1 MIIEIKKCEL
11 DDRNIK
17 AVIALSKEWESEDL
31 TYGYCANDKNDLIG
45 NDLFLAYSD
54 AQIIGY
60 LFGKC
65 SVLNEAITP
74 IDKGSKCFDINEIY
88 VKEKYRSQGIGEALF
103 EYTENYHK
111 QNVDYIT
118 LSTATKNYK
127 SILYYYIEKKDLN
140 LWSATLYK
148 KI

>member
-88 VKEKYRSQGIGEALF
+88 VKEKYRSQGIGKALF

-127 SILYYYIEKKDLN
+127 SILYFYIVKMDMSF
-140 LWSATLYK
+140 WSAKLFK

>member
-88 VKEKYRSQGIGEALF
+88 DYPRSFKDINDIDKILGIFEMEKY
-103 EYTENYHK
+103 
-111 QNVDYIT
+111 
-118 LSTATKNYK
+118 
-127 SILYYYIEKKDLN
+127 
-140 LWSATLYK
+140 
-148 KI
+148 

>member
-88 VKEKYRSQGIGEALF
+88 VKEKYRSQGIGKALF

-127 SILYYYIEKKDLN
+127 SILYFL
-140 LWSATLYK
+140 
-148 KI
+148 